1 MCGLKEV
8 KGVYHQSD
16 GSLATVDIDA
26 SKGLI
31 DQWEYFFVAKWF
43 SMEEVFFLFRL
54 NSNMFNIS
62 FSMGMFSY

>member
-1 MCGLKEV
+1 M
-8 KGVYHQSD
+8 YPQSD

-31 DQWEYFFVAKWF
+31 DQWDT
-43 SMEEVFFLFRL
+43 SLFRL